1 MTEKEF
7 RIWLHTCPSEYFKV
21 VKKDGDVRTVN
32 FLVDEEE
39 EWCIMDERILK
50 KEVPKDTWDQEPR
63 LKEITD
69 ELARIKGHK
78 DET

>member
-1 MTEKEF
+1 MTGKEF

-39 EWCIMDERILK
+39 E
-50 KEVPKDTWDQEPR
+50 
-63 LKEITD
+63 
-69 ELARIKGHK
+69 
-78 DET
+78 

>member
-1 MTEKEF
+1 
-7 RIWLHTCPSEYFKV
+7 
-21 VKKDGDVRTVN
+21 
-32 FLVDEEE
+32 
-39 EWCIMDERILK
+39 MDERILK

-69 ELARIKGHK
+69 ELARLKGHK

>member
-7 RIWLHTCPSEYFKV
+7 HIWLHTCPSEYFKV

-39 EWCIMDERILK
+39 E
-50 KEVPKDTWDQEPR
+50 
-63 LKEITD
+63 
-69 ELARIKGHK
+69 
-78 DET
+78 